1 MTKPIVLAA
10 FLLLLVLSSKAVAAK
25 DCEKE
30 SNWSAVRA
38 CAGDQQM
45 AHLDAVYKDTLAYVR
60 RDNAKAAGW
69 LKKAQAAWLN
79 YAEKSCEFTVASR
92 LPDSNDLR
100 LGCWQSF
107 IDARERTLKAYK
119 RDNGKAPNDLF
130 HP

>member
-1 MTKPIVLAA
+1 MTRPFAFVA
-10 FLLLLVLSSKAVAAK
+10 FLLLLGLSSKAVAAK

-38 CAGDQQM
+38 CAENQQRV
-45 AHLDAVYKDTLAYVR
+45 HLDAVYKDTLAYVS
-60 RDNAKAAGW
+60 RDNAIAAEW
-69 LKKAQAAWLN
+69 LKKAQAAWLDF
-79 YAEKSCEFTVASR
+79 AEKSCEFTVASR

-100 LGCWQSF
+100 MGCWQSF

-119 RDNGKAPNDLF
+119 RDHGRAPNDLF